1 MFPSWGIP
9 GSRRQSFRKIADQL
23 FDPPPMSHRLM
34 VAILGALPPGGG
46 NALSRNTPARRQRSQ
61 VSAKDRA
68 KTRFYSP
75 PSNIQRPA
83 GLSRLIARLYFL
95 VSPFLKR
102 IS

>member
-23 FDPPPMSHRLM
+23 FDPPPMSHRLT
-34 VAILGALPPGGG
+34 VVILGSAAVPV
-46 NALSRNTPARRQRSQ
+46 ARMLYPEIRRRDAR
-61 VSAKDRA
+61 AKDRA